1 MTGEMVGIVLDL
13 LIIGLLGATIYSA
26 YILNQRLDM
35 IRKGRAELEALV
47 RGFADATQRAEAG
60 VSTMKRLAND
70 TGEQLLKQIDRARAL
85 RDELQIMIETGDSL
99 CSRIETAAMRAPQ
112 QPARAG
118 QAASGPQAAGAQQ
131 PPAQAASKGKTGAV
145 AARPGQPGGAE
156 DARPAAPVVDTL
168 SRAERELLQVI
179 EKLR

>member
-1 MTGEMVGIVLDL
+1 MTGEMVGVVLDI

-26 YILNQRLDM
+26 YILNKRLDM

-60 VSTMKRLAND
+60 VTTMKRLAND

-99 CSRIETAAMRAPQ
+99 CSRLESAATRAPQ
-112 QPARAG
+112 TVR
-118 QAASGPQAAGAQQ
+118 
-131 PPAQAASKGKTGAV
+131 PAQAATAAGAPAPAAAAVPKGRTGAV
-145 AARPGQPGGAE
+145 AARPGQPVTSE
-156 DARPAAPVVDTL
+156 DDKTAAPVVDTL

>member
-26 YILNQRLDM
+26 YILNKRLDM

-60 VSTMKRLAND
+60 VTTMKRLAND

-99 CSRIETAAMRAPQ
+99 CSRLESAATRAPQ
-112 QPARAG
+112 APRQGQPAA
-118 QAASGPQAAGAQQ
+118 PAAGTSQQ
-131 PPAQAASKGKTGAV
+131 APPAAAGKGKTGAV
-145 AARPGQPGGAE
+145 AARPGQSAATE
-156 DARPAAPVVDTL
+156 DDKAAAPVVDTL

>member
-1 MTGEMVGIVLDL
+1 MTGEMVGIVLDI

-26 YILNQRLDM
+26 YILNKRLDM

-60 VSTMKRLAND
+60 VTTMKRLAND

-99 CSRIETAAMRAPQ
+99 CSRLDSAATRAPQ
-112 QPARAG
+112 AAAR
-118 QAASGPQAAGAQQ
+118 
-131 PPAQAASKGKTGAV
+131 PAQAAPPAGAPAPAAAATAKGKTGAV
-145 AARPGQPGGAE
+145 AARPGQPAASE
-156 DARPAAPVVDTL
+156 DDKAAAPVVDTL

>member
-1 MTGEMVGIVLDL
+1 MTGEMVGIVLDI

-26 YILNQRLDM
+26 YILNKRLDM

-60 VSTMKRLAND
+60 VTTMKRLAND

-99 CSRIETAAMRAPQ
+99 CSRLESAATRAPQ
-112 QPARAG
+112 AAAR
-118 QAASGPQAAGAQQ
+118 
-131 PPAQAASKGKTGAV
+131 PAQAAPP
-145 AARPGQPGGAE
+145 R
-156 DARPAAPVVDTL
+156 
-168 SRAERELLQVI
+168 
-179 EKLR
+179 

>member
-1 MTGEMVGIVLDL
+1 MTGEMVGIVLDI

-26 YILNQRLDM
+26 YILNKRLDM

-60 VSTMKRLAND
+60 VTTMKRLAND

-99 CSRIETAAMRAPQ
+99 CSRLESAATRAPLA
-112 QPARAG
+112 AR
-118 QAASGPQAAGAQQ
+118 
-131 PPAQAASKGKTGAV
+131 PAQAAPPAGAPAPAAAAAPKGKTGAV
-145 AARPGQPGGAE
+145 AARPGQPAASE
-156 DARPAAPVVDTL
+156 DDKAAAPVVDTL

>member
-1 MTGEMVGIVLDL
+1 MTGEMVGIVLDI

-26 YILNQRLDM
+26 YILNKRLDM

-60 VSTMKRLAND
+60 VTTMKRLAND

-99 CSRIETAAMRAPQ
+99 CSRLESAATRAPQ
-112 QPARAG
+112 AAAR
-118 QAASGPQAAGAQQ
+118 
-131 PPAQAASKGKTGAV
+131 PAQAAPPAGAPAPAAAATAKGKTGAV
-145 AARPGQPGGAE
+145 AARPGQPAASE
-156 DARPAAPVVDTL
+156 DDKAAAPVVDTL

>member
-1 MTGEMVGIVLDL
+1 MTGEMVGIVLDI

-26 YILNQRLDM
+26 YILNKRLDM

-60 VSTMKRLAND
+60 VTTMKRLAND

-99 CSRIETAAMRAPQ
+99 CSRLESAATRAPQ
-112 QPARAG
+112 AAAR
-118 QAASGPQAAGAQQ
+118 
-131 PPAQAASKGKTGAV
+131 PAQAAPPAGAPAPAAAATAKGKTGAV
-145 AARPGQPGGAE
+145 AARPGQPAVSE
-156 DARPAAPVVDTL
+156 DDKAAAPVVDTL